1 MNPIFFTWFG
11 ICFICYTLR
20 TSFHVLDNKKSN
32 LLKSKKL
39 PTIMSVTM
47 FFLWFSWFPMSFFDP
62 IKMNISLAKYF
73 GLILFLAGFALVIL
87 SHLKIAGF
95 VSDELIT
102 TGIYSK
108 IRHPMYLGFILWIV
122 GFPMFMQ
129 SLITLASSIIWI
141 PQIMYWK
148 TSEERKLE
156 KKYKDYKEYKKRTW
170 F

>member
-1 MNPIFFTWFG
+1 MDPIFFTWFG
-11 ICFICYTLR
+11 TCFVCYILR

-32 LLKSKKL
+32 LVKNKKL
-39 PTIMSVTM
+39 PLIMSIVM
-47 FFLWFSWFPMSFFDP
+47 FLLWFSWFPMSFFDP

-87 SHLKIAGF
+87 SHLKIEGF

-102 TGIYSK
+102 TGVYSK
-108 IRHPMYLGFILWIV
+108 IRHPMYLGFILWII

-129 SLITLASSIIWI
+129 SLITLASSVIWI

-156 KKYKDYKEYKKRTW
+156 KKYKEYKEYKKKTW